1 MRQAFKTA
9 GSEFNVFDSNGVD
22 VIVPYGGGA
31 ELISEL
37 MSPRAEHDITYL
49 HSLCERAK
57 PYTVSVYSHQ
67 QRMLEEAG
75 GIYPAAGGAVRV
87 LSAANYDSDVGVILE
102 PDINSFI
109 V

>member
-1 MRQAFKTA
+1 
-9 GSEFNVFDSNGVD
+9 
-22 VIVPYGGGA
+22 
-31 ELISEL
+31 
-37 MSPRAEHDITYL
+37 
-49 HSLCERAK
+49 
-57 PYTVSVYSHQ
+57 
-67 QRMLEEAG
+67 MLEEAG